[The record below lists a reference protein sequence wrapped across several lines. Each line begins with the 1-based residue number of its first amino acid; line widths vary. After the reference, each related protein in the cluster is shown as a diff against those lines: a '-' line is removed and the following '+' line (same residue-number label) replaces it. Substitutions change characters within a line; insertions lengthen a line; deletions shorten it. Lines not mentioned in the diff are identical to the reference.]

1 MKKRKELIRSKSKR
15 LDNKDLIKAKLIK
28 VYPFNIDELLEENTR
43 GQFQEMYTQL
53 NTQYAWQMV
62 KIYEQ
67 EDLEGFK

>member
-43 GQFQEMYTQL
+43 GWFQEMY
-53 NTQYAWQMV
+53 
-62 KIYEQ
+62 I
-67 EDLEGFK
+67 